1 MESGESTKTYQRFN
15 LEEGSFRPMTV
26 KAGAEALLR
35 FHEKEYLCQRYT
47 LTQADPSSRKE
58 IWDVTQRGINDWD
71 LLNTERNGNSHGLD
85 LRVDKRWYFK
95 KWALNAYLDIQN
107 IYNFKTETQS
117 FLDVVRDENGDPIE
131 DPTDPERYLVREI
144 ENTTGTVLPSIGIM
158 IEF

>member
-1 MESGESTKTYQRFN
+1 MVFQ
-15 LEEGSFRPMTV
+15 
-26 KAGAEALLR
+26 
-35 FHEKEYLCQRYT
+35 
-47 LTQADPSSRKE
+47 
-58 IWDVTQRGINDWD
+58 
-71 LLNTERNGNSHGLD
+71 
-85 LRVDKRWYFK
+85 

-107 IYNFKTETQS
+107 IYNFKTEIQP

>member
-1 MESGESTKTYQRFN
+1 M
-15 LEEGSFRPMTV
+15 
-26 KAGAEALLR
+26 
-35 FHEKEYLCQRYT
+35 
-47 LTQADPSSRKE
+47 
-58 IWDVTQRGINDWD
+58 TQRGINDWD

-107 IYNFKTETQS
+107 IYNFKTEIQP

-144 ENTTGTVLPSIGIM
+144 ENTTGTVLPQ
-158 IEF
+158 